1 MPFYTQLSDG
11 MDDGQRLG
19 QSTSDKIA
27 FYGTTPV
34 SQRTSTDL
42 SASIATV
49 ASSASFASGQAAP
62 LNAAILAVNEI
73 RTTLKNLGL
82 HAG

>member
-1 MPFYTQLSDG
+1 MATKQLSDG
-11 MDDGQRLG
+11 GPDGTKLG
-19 QSTSDKIA
+19 QSTADLIS
-27 FYGTTPV
+27 FYGTTAV

-49 ASSASFASGQAAP
+49 ASSASFGATQATA
-62 LNAAILAVNEI
+62 LNSAVLAVNEI

>member
-1 MPFYTQLSDG
+1 MAKEVLGYG
-11 MDDGQRLG
+11 EDDGTALG
-19 QSTSDKIA
+19 RSTTDKIA

-34 SQRTSTDL
+34 VQRTSTDL

-49 ASSASFASGQAAP
+49 ASSSSFASGQAAA
-62 LNAAILAVNEI
+62 LNAVVLAMNEI

>member
-1 MPFYTQLSDG
+1 MTVKQLSDLNP
-11 MDDGQRLG
+11 DGTKLG
-19 QSTSDKIA
+19 QSTADLIA
-27 FYGTTPV
+27 FYGTTAV

-49 ASSASFASGQAAP
+49 ASSASFASGQAAA
-62 LNAAILAVNEI
+62 LNAVVLAVNEI

>member
-1 MPFYTQLSDG
+1 MAVKQLSDG
-11 MDDGQRLG
+11 GSEGATLG
-19 QSTSDKIA
+19 QSTSDLIS
-27 FYGTTPV
+27 FYGTTAV

-49 ASSASFASGQAAP
+49 ASSASFASGQAAA
-62 LNAAILAVNEI
+62 LNAAVLAVNEI
-73 RTTLKNLGL
+73 RATLKALGL

>member
-1 MPFYTQLSDG
+1 MAVEYLGTG
-11 MDDGQRLG
+11 NDDGVVMGRN
-19 QSTSDKIA
+19 TSDLMA
-27 FYGTTPV
+27 FYGTTTV

-49 ASSASFASGQAAP
+49 ASSASFASGQAAA
-62 LNAAILAVNEI
+62 LNSVVLAVNEI
-73 RTTLKNLGL
+73 RACIKALGL

>member
-1 MPFYTQLSDG
+1 MGVKELSDKG
-11 MDDGQRLG
+11 PDGTRLG
-19 QSTSDKIA
+19 QTTGDLIS
-27 FYGTTPV
+27 FYGTTAV

-49 ASSASFASGQAAP
+49 ASSASFSVAQAAA
-62 LNAAILAVNEI
+62 LNAVVLAVNEI

>member
-1 MPFYTQLSDG
+1 MPVNQLSDKG
-11 MDDGQRLG
+11 PDGTTLG
-19 QSTSDKIA
+19 QSSADLIS
-27 FYGTTPV
+27 FYGTTAV

-49 ASSASFASGQAAP
+49 ASSASFASGQAAG
-62 LNAAILAVNEI
+62 LNSVILAVNEI

>member
-1 MPFYTQLSDG
+1 MTVKELSDKNP
-11 MDDGQRLG
+11 DGTRMG
-19 QSTSDKIA
+19 QAAADLIS
-27 FYGTTPV
+27 FYGTTCV

-49 ASSASFASGQAAP
+49 ASSASFGATQASALASVT
-62 LNAAILAVNEI
+62 LAVNEI
-73 RTTLKNLGL
+73 RATLKALGL

>member
-1 MPFYTQLSDG
+1 MGVKELSDKG
-11 MDDGQRLG
+11 PDGTRMG
-19 QSTSDKIA
+19 QSTADLVS
-27 FYGTTPV
+27 FYGTTCV

-49 ASSASFASGQAAP
+49 ASSSSFASGQAAA
-62 LNAAILAVNEI
+62 LNSVVLAVNEI

>member
-1 MPFYTQLSDG
+1 MANKQLSDG
-11 MDDGQRLG
+11 GPDGTTMG
-19 QSTSDKIA
+19 QDTADLIS
-27 FYGTTPV
+27 FYGTTAV

-49 ASSASFASGQAAP
+49 ASSTDFAAGQATA
-62 LNAAILAVNEI
+62 LNSAILAVNEI
-73 RTTLKNLGL
+73 RATLKALGL

>member
-1 MPFYTQLSDG
+1 MTVKELSDKNP
-11 MDDGQRLG
+11 DGTRMG
-19 QSTSDKIA
+19 QATSDLIS
-27 FYGTTPV
+27 FYGTTCV

-49 ASSASFASGQAAP
+49 ASSASFASGQAAA
-62 LNAAILAVNEI
+62 LNFCVLAINEI